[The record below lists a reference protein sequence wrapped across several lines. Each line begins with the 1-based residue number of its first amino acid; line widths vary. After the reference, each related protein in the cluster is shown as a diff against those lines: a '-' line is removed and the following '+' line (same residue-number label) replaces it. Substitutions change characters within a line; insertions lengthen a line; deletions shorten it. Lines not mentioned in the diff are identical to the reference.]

1 MRRRMSKRKIIEIK
15 PQVRNPRRKTLKFD
29 DGGVFGI
36 SEDVFIS
43 HKFEIGSEISE
54 DLFNETINDELKNKV
69 YNSALRLLGYRIR
82 SCAEMKQ
89 RLLEKKYPINI
100 IEETIDRLLSIKYLN
115 DAKFVEAFAHDK
127 VKIKKIGPL
136 ELRRELIPHKI
147 ESELLERTIK
157 KIYEKY
163 LVFDLIK
170 QLLDK
175 KKIQFGTKLEQKT
188 KKRIL
193 DLLNRKGFSWNE
205 ISAVFTEL
213 EIT

>member
-1 MRRRMSKRKIIEIK
+1 MPKRKIIEIK

-54 DLFNETINDELKNKV
+54 DLFNETLNDELKNKV
-69 YNSALRLLGYRIR
+69 YNSALRLLGYRMR
-82 SCAEMKQ
+82 SCTEMKQ

-115 DAKFVEAFAHDK
+115 DTKFVEAFAHDK

>member
-1 MRRRMSKRKIIEIK
+1 MPKRKIIEIK

-69 YNSALRLLGYRIR
+69 YNSALRLLGYRMR

-115 DAKFVEAFAHDK
+115 DTKFVEAFAHDK

-147 ESELLERTIK
+147 ESELLERSIK

-205 ISAVFTEL
+205 ISAAFTEL

>member
-1 MRRRMSKRKIIEIK
+1 MPKRKIIEIK

-29 DGGVFGI
+29 EGGVFGL

-43 HKFEIGSEISE
+43 HKFEIGSEISG

-69 YNSALRLLGYRIR
+69 YNSALRLLGYRMR

-115 DAKFVEAFAHDK
+115 DTKFVEAFAHDK

>member
-1 MRRRMSKRKIIEIK
+1 MPKRKIIEIK

-54 DLFNETINDELKNKV
+54 DLFNETINDELKNKA

>member
-1 MRRRMSKRKIIEIK
+1 MPKRKIIEIK

-69 YNSALRLLGYRIR
+69 YNSALRLLGYRMR

-89 RLLEKKYPINI
+89 RLLEKKYPLNI